1 MKKTITERFQQLAGI
16 KSLYEQEEL
25 PPEYTELTD
34 EAKDLVDDMLE
45 EIYEKINPTNDMKIY
60 TGLFKY
66 IDAWFEAKGGIGSGD

>member
-16 KSLYEQEEL
+16 KSLYEQGKQS
-25 PPEYTELTD
+25 PEYTELTD
-34 EAKDLVDDMLE
+34 EEKDLVDDILE
-45 EIYEKINPTNDMKIY
+45 EIYEKINPTNDIKKY